1 LQVIAFADG
10 EKLFWSHGGMQQPVL
25 DAHEQPTLMNAAS
38 AAILKGDVE
47 ITMAIT
53 IRNKQLEAEIKA
65 LGAKYRKGPT
75 ETVRFLNRDSEVSS
89 A

>member
-1 LQVIAFADG
+1 M
-10 EKLFWSHGGMQQPVL
+10 H
-25 DAHEQPTLMNAAS
+25 AAS
-38 AAILKGDVE
+38 AAILKADVKV
-47 ITMAIT
+47 TMAIT